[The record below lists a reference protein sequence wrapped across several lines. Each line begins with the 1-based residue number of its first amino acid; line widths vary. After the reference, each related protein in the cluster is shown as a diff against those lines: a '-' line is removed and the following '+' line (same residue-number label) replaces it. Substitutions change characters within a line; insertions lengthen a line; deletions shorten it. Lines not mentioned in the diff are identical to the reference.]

1 MKRLITSVLDFFYMP
16 FQKMV
21 NRQTFRYIACGG
33 GNTLLDI
40 FLYFVIYNFV
50 LRKQI
55 VHTPLI
61 SISPY
66 IAAFMLSFM
75 ITFPTGFLLMKN
87 IVFPGSVLKGRIQLF
102 RYFMLVIV
110 CILLNYFFI
119 KLFVEKF
126 YMYPTLAKICATA
139 IVISFS
145 YLTQRNFTFKAERE

>member
-1 MKRLITSVLDFFYMP
+1 
-16 FQKMV
+16 MV

-102 RYFMLVIV
+102 RYFMLVMV